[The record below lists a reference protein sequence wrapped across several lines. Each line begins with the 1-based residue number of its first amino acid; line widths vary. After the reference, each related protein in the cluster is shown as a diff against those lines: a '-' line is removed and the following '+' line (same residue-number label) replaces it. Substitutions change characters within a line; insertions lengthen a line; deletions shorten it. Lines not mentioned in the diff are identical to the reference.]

1 MQSKNL
7 QDNCKTKKPGKLRKG
22 DSSMAKDK
30 KKKDKE
36 NEGLNI
42 DFGIGKLNLSLG
54 GLLDGIGNLVDL
66 AAKLK
71 EAGGEIN
78 KEGEID
84 LSNLKKGMKGVF
96 GFSVKTAVG
105 GKPVVESFGNV
116 KKTPQGP
123 TVEEERE
130 PITDIFDEDKEI
142 CIYAEMPGVN
152 QEDIKLDLKE
162 DILDISVQTG
172 DRKYHK
178 EVLLPSKVRADT
190 MTSCYNNGILEIKVR
205 K

>member
-1 MQSKNL
+1 VHR
-7 QDNCKTKKPGKLRKG
+7 DTKVEEYKMG
-22 DSSMAKDK
+22 KDK

-42 DFGIGKLNLSLG
+42 DFGIGKLSLGLG

-84 LSNLKKGMKGVF
+84 LSNLKEGMKGVF

-116 KKTPQGP
+116 KKTPAGP
-123 TVEEERE
+123 KVEEERE
-130 PITDIFDEDKEI
+130 PITDVFDEDQEI
-142 CIYAEMPGVN
+142 RIYAEMPGVN

-162 DILDISVQTG
+162 DILDISAQTG

-178 EVLLPSKVRADT
+178 EILLPAKVNAET
-190 MTSCYNNGILEIKVR
+190 MTSSYNNGILEVKV
-205 K
+205 KK